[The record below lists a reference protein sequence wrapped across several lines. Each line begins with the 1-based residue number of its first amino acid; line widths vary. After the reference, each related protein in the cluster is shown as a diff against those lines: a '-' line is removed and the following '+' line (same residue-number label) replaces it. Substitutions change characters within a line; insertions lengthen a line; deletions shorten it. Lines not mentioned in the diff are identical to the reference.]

1 MPLSA
6 QVRCKA
12 IIDTGGQVTIANL
25 ALRDALQ
32 RSGPPSRT
40 KIDTIIGATKDV
52 ERGEL
57 MDTPAIGL
65 GAITIHDP
73 GVTFGDLYIFKQ
85 WRLTSEPAIL
95 IGMDTLGLLDTL
107 IIDYRRHE
115 LQLRMLNGRASK
127 GLRMINKPVVGV
139 AALIFVLA
147 ATGLYYLRS
156 RNQPLP
162 AAPSAPTAAAP
173 QPRNPALPIHCR
185 RAGDAA
191 AAPLPELADSDA
203 PLRDALSQISSADAV
218 KEFLVPQDLIRKIVV
233 TIDNLP
239 RQKVAVDKRPANPV
253 AGEFL
258 ANGDELHATLDQRNF
273 ERYKPMVAVVSQL
286 DAKQLGELYIHYYPL
301 FQQSY
306 QNLGYPNGYFN
317 DRLVEVIDNLLATP
331 EPKGPIELVRPNVM
345 YTYADPAL
353 EGRSAGQK
361 LLIRMGPEN
370 AKAIKAKL
378 TELRAVITAGQLKH

>member
-1 MPLSA
+1 
-6 QVRCKA
+6 
-12 IIDTGGQVTIANL
+12 
-25 ALRDALQ
+25 
-32 RSGPPSRT
+32 
-40 KIDTIIGATKDV
+40 
-52 ERGEL
+52 
-57 MDTPAIGL
+57 
-65 GAITIHDP
+65 
-73 GVTFGDLYIFKQ
+73 
-85 WRLTSEPAIL
+85 
-95 IGMDTLGLLDTL
+95 
-107 IIDYRRHE
+107 
-115 LQLRMLNGRASK
+115 
-127 GLRMINKPVVGV
+127 MINKPVVGV

-147 ATGLYYLRS
+147 ATGVYYLRS

-162 AAPSAPTAAAP
+162 AAPSAPTAVAP
-173 QPRNPALPIHCR
+173 SASEPSIAHPLPAS
-185 RAGDAA
+185 AGSAA

-203 PLRDALSQISSADAV
+203 PLLDALGQISSADAV
-218 KEFLVPQDLIRKIVV
+218 KQFLVPQDLIRKIVA

-273 ERYKPMVAVVSQL
+273 ERYKPMIAVINHL

-331 EPKGPIELVRPNVM
+331 EPKGSIALVRPNVM

-370 AKAIKAKL
+370 AKAVKAKL